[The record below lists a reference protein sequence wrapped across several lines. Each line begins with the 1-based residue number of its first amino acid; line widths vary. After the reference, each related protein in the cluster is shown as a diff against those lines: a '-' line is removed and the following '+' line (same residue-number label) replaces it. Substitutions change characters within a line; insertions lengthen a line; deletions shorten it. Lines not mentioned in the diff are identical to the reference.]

1 MSIGV
6 ATITSPFLAFA
17 SFHYKLTHLFPSVFQ
32 LHDGLHNE
40 AAYRAVLRRMQPSR
54 FHAPAGSLGR
64 LARRIA
70 WLALLTACGS
80 KPPADLVALPPA
92 PIPTYGLGDSYQFTD
107 GSGDAV
113 ISVGGDLIRWQA
125 KNGTYV
131 TARDVLLPRLAWDTS
146 GETGERRF
154 AVGPLQLFPLER
166 GKGVKFHAA
175 RIVRHVGRDQPVTV
189 EEDWRCEVAGTA
201 SVATQAGDF
210 HDMARRLRDARD
222 AGRDRQRCAPAQ
234 LLLRTGHRI
243 LRPHGGTDRRRT
255 DARGG
260 PVQLYVVRSDP
271 ERQRSAP
278 AFDREFSGRWKPSSA
293 AARRLGATPRQEPMA
308 RSWCSIRGFPIDM
321 AGAATLPSASV
332 GPDAATPCTG
342 WAAATRKKS
351 GRSSC
356 SHPAARGASEHGL
369 TPGWHGFGLRLC
381 ALPAS
386 LPFRSS
392 RAAFRGSRLPS
403 GAIQR
408 RCLRLAAPHRRVAE
422 PSPGTLG

>member
-1 MSIGV
+1 M
-6 ATITSPFLAFA
+6 
-17 SFHYKLTHLFPSVFQ
+17 SFHFELTHLFPSVFQ

-64 LARRIA
+64 PARRIA

-125 KNGTYV
+125 ENGTYV
-131 TARDVLLPRLAWDTS
+131 TARDVLLPRLAWDTG

-154 AVGPLQLFPLER
+154 AVGSLQLFPLET
-166 GKGVKFHAA
+166 GKGVNFHAT
-175 RIVRHVGRDQPVTV
+175 RIVRHVGRDQPVAV
-189 EEDWRCEVAGTA
+189 AEEDWRCEAAGTA
-201 SVATQAGDF
+201 SVATQAGNFPTWRVDCA
-210 HDMARRLRDARD
+210 MRETPAVTGNGVL
-222 AGRDRQRCAPAQ
+222 QRSSYYAPDIGFYV
-234 LLLRTGHRI
+234 RTEERI
-243 LRPHGGTDRRRT
+243 GD
-255 DARGG
+255 G
-260 PVQLYVVRSDP
+260 PTHVADLSSYTSSDP
-271 ERQRSAP
+271 ILSASALHQRSI
-278 AFDREFSGRWKPSSA
+278 EFSERWKPSSA
-293 AARRLGATPRQEPMA
+293 AARRLGATPRQEPIA
-308 RSWCSIRGFPIDM
+308 RASWCSIRGFPIGM

-369 TPGWHGFGLRLC
+369 TPRVGTGSDC
-381 ALPAS
+381 ACAHFRPACPFDLP
-386 LPFRSS
+386 
-392 RAAFRGSRLPS
+392 RAEFRGSRLPS